1 MQAHELI
8 ACRETRVGAVI
19 VERLA
24 DERPTPEVEIPGP
37 GVTFIR
43 LAQCERPHDDALMF
57 FLAQAASPG
66 LRAEVA
72 VETIMGDGLAD
83 FLENLVT
90 DFRGWRGTRTWTS
103 HRADLRLEAI
113 HSGHWVDL
121 SWTLRSP
128 NPSEDRDD
136 MWSATVRT
144 PILPGE
150 ALTNLAR
157 EVRSFLYDE

>member
-1 MQAHELI
+1 M
-8 ACRETRVGAVI
+8 
-19 VERLA
+19 
-24 DERPTPEVEIPGP
+24 
-37 GVTFIR
+37 TFIR

-57 FLAQAASPG
+57 FHAQAESAG
-66 LRAEVA
+66 LRAAVT

-83 FLENLVT
+83 FLDKLVT

-103 HRADLRLEAI
+103 HRADLQLESI
-113 HSGHWVDL
+113 HRGHWVDL
-121 SWTLRSP
+121 RWTLRFP
-128 NPSEDRDD
+128 NPSEDPDD

-144 PILPGE
+144 PVLPGE